1 MRKHNRQYKDS
12 VFVDF
17 FSEDKTAK
25 ENFLALYNALHAT
38 NYCSTDILKNIRL
51 KQVVYMSFANDVSY
65 LIDDT
70 IIVLAEHQSTI
81 NPNLPLRCLE

>member
-38 NYCSTDILKNIRL
+38 NYYPK
-51 KQVVYMSFANDVSY
+51 KYP
-65 LIDDT
+65 
-70 IIVLAEHQSTI
+70 AETGGLYVI
-81 NPNLPLRCLE
+81 CE

>member
-1 MRKHNRQYKDS
+1 MKPHNRQYKDS

-38 NYCSTDILKNIRL
+38 NYHSTTLLKNMRLERSSICHLQMTFGKKILK
-51 KQVVYMSFANDVSY
+51 
-65 LIDDT
+65 
-70 IIVLAEHQSTI
+70 
-81 NPNLPLRCLE
+81 